1 MFDLALPVVREG
13 EEPLPTPDPTY
24 AAQMRH
30 ARFLLRSQPPDFYAR
45 RLEAMNP
52 ARFTIP
58 LK

>member
-13 EEPLPTPDPTY
+13 EEPLPTSEPSY

-30 ARFLLRSQPPDFYAR
+30 ARFLQRSQPPDFYTR

-58 LK
+58 

>member
-1 MFDLALPVVREG
+1 MFDLDLPVVREG
-13 EEPLPTPDPTY
+13 EEPLATPEPTY

-52 ARFTIP
+52 ERFTLP
-58 LK
+58 